1 MDCPQIK
8 KGALVRALLGSS
20 ERRPRWTVALAVA
33 DSGRGA
39 RGGSPFVKL
48 HADGRTFTRL
58 VRHVEVISQ

>member
-1 MDCPQIK
+1 MDHPQIK
-8 KGALVRALLGSS
+8 KGALVRSPVVYTDDGY
-20 ERRPRWTVALAVA
+20 TVAIVLA

-48 HADGRTFTRL
+48 HADGRTFMRL

>member
-1 MDCPQIK
+1 MEHPQIK
-8 KGALVRALLGSS
+8 KGALVRSPAG
-20 ERRPRWTVALAVA
+20 WTDDGYTIAVVLA

-48 HADGRTFTRL
+48 HADGRKFTRL

>member
-1 MDCPQIK
+1 MDHPQIK
-8 KGALVRALLGSS
+8 KGALVRSPVGYTSDGY
-20 ERRPRWTVALAVA
+20 TVAIVLA
-33 DSGRGA
+33 DSAPGA